1 MKYRLHLSY
10 LLIAIFCLLLGGCS
24 GSSSASRKEH
34 SGPPRDST
42 PRVLTPSAD
51 GVTVYQNDFA
61 SIDASNTSQGYV
73 MVKYNGTNE
82 KVKLRITCP
91 DQSCYT
97 YLISDRGA
105 YDTFPLTAGNGSY
118 ALQVLENVAGD
129 TYTVSLAQSINV
141 SIEDEFLPFLYP
153 NQYVNFH
160 TDSKA
165 VSKGSDL
172 AKDTYSDLDVVQN
185 IYNYVIKNISYDTEK
200 AQNVSYGY
208 VPDVDDTLSSKKG
221 ICFDYAALMTSML
234 RSQNIPTK
242 LEVGYS
248 GDAYHAWISTYI
260 DDKGWVDDII
270 QFNGNTWQIMDPTL
284 AATNDSAA
292 VKKYVGD
299 GSHYVVKYTY

>member
-42 PRVLTPSAD
+42 PKVLTPSAD

-172 AKDTYSDLDVVQN
+172 AKDTYSDLDIVQN